1 MQDPSDLSKF
11 NITSFHRVKN
21 NLRVETEGRYYDL
34 FVKNI
39 SSRVKLPNFISEEL
53 EFRAKGNMGIL
64 KSVANE
70 TKVILNQLERDY
82 KPAEAE
88 KQADK
93 PKLDK
98 FNAVS

>member
-1 MQDPSDLSKF
+1 M
-11 NITSFHRVKN
+11 
-21 NLRVETEGRYYDL
+21 ETEGIVCFCFL
-34 FVKNI
+34 MKNNYI
-39 SSRVKLPNFISEEL
+39 FGSWFQNYISEEL
-53 EFRAKGNMGIL
+53 EFRAEGNMGIL
-64 KSVANE
+64 KTVANE

-98 FNAVS
+98 FNSVSLFFVGSRI